1 MEVSRVWFLSGDTH
15 ICVFMSLYSQAHTQ
29 GSTDVYVKVQIV
41 PRWLSGKESACQWGD
56 TSLIPGSGRSPGE
69 ENGNPLQYSCLE
81 NSMDRG
87 AWWAIVPGVKKD
99 LDTTECP
106 NNNRCFIF
114 WGFGARWC
122 PSQLLTLLLK
132 CQLKTKTRKTQPK
145 SCELTFI
152 WGRMRTTALETA
164 SQIALRN
171 CSEEAR
177 GKVSQYYIWCYWR
190 GYMQSITDFGGR
202 LLPVKRNR
210 CHY

>member
-177 GKVSQYYIWCYWR
+177 GKVSQYYIWC
-190 GYMQSITDFGGR
+190 
-202 LLPVKRNR
+202 
-210 CHY
+210 